1 MSGQGK
7 PPQPRKGRAQEKE
20 TINTT
25 LNQVLLAIQSEPP
38 DMGQRLTERINRLKA
53 LDEISTMT
61 AKDFSLESAV
71 FAFDLRLP
79 DRGRRTGLLKSVR
92 WPIQDFA
99 ETQNFVPTQCLRKYL
114 KHRRGLQYLKVLSV
128 LV

>member
-25 LNQVLLAIQSEPP
+25 LNQVLLAISEPP

-99 ETQNFVPTQCLRKYL
+99 ETQILYPHNVYVSISSTAVDY
-114 KHRRGLQYLKVLSV
+114 SI
-128 LV
+128 